1 MVVICLPSASPTGSE
16 HERTASPFTC
26 TVQAP
31 HCAMPQPYFVPVSP
45 TCSRMTHSNGVVG
58 STSTLCDFPLMVSAA
73 MKPTSP
79 AHPPVSVRRQ
89 LARVEFQVGAVFTS
103 ARQGEP

>member
-1 MVVICLPSASPTGSE
+1 
-16 HERTASPFTC
+16 
-26 TVQAP
+26 
-31 HCAMPQPYFVPVSP
+31 MPQPYFVPVSP

-103 ARQGEP
+103 ARQGEPSGFEESQSSQSREREQCRRGNAD